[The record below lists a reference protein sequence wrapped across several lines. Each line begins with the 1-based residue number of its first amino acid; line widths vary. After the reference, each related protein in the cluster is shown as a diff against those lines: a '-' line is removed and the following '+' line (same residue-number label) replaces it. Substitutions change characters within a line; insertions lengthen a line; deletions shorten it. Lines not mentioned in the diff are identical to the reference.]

1 MKLIQIKDKIVIL
14 DDHNHFLSEAL
25 IYEDE
30 NIIEIKEIII
40 HKDGKG
46 KLLANKTMKIL
57 IALARIK
64 NKKIKPINSYSISW
78 FKVHEEYKEI
88 LLTN

>member
-1 MKLIQIKDKIVIL
+1 MKLIQVKDKIVIL
-14 DDHNHFLSEAL
+14 DNHNHFLAEAI

-30 NIIEIKEIII
+30 DLIEIKEIII

-46 KLLANKTMKIL
+46 KLLGTKIMKIL
-57 IALARIK
+57 IALAKTK

-78 FKVHEEYKEI
+78 FQDHEEYKEI

>member
-1 MKLIQIKDKIVIL
+1 MKLIQTKDKIVIL
-14 DDHNHFLSEAL
+14 DNYNHFLSEAL

-30 NIIEIKEIII
+30 NLIEIKDIII

-46 KLLANKTMKIL
+46 KMLKTKIMKI
-57 IALARIK
+57 IIVLAKIK
-64 NKKIKPINSYSISW
+64 NKKIKPINPYSISW
-78 FKVHEEYKEI
+78 FKIHQEYKEI